1 MRCSLR
7 RQTTACQTT
16 GMDSGKPIADSD
28 LDKFEWLRLIMY
40 TVVGDGLDKSE
51 MLIAHSLA
59 FHADHHGRKVFPGNE
74 NLAKAARYCRPSKVG
89 PILKSLREKGFIVQV
104 APANQ
109 TRGRSAQFVLSLPP
123 EAPLALFD
131 HLDTTGPEGPPH

>member
-1 MRCSLR
+1 
-7 RQTTACQTT
+7 
-16 GMDSGKPIADSD
+16 MDSGKPIADSN
-28 LDKFEWLRLIMY
+28 LNKFEWLGLIMY
-40 TVVGDGLDKSE
+40 SVVGDGLDKSE

-74 NLAKAARYCRPSKVG
+74 NLAKAARYCRPAKVG

-109 TRGRSAQFVLSLPP
+109 TRGRAAQFVLSLPI
-123 EAPLALFD
+123 EADLVLFD
-131 HLDTTGPEGPPH
+131 HLNTTGQEGPP